1 MEVALC
7 TKEQSFW
14 CICSRTMN
22 VAGWRLWLITL
33 QSPPGLTALF
43 PGLYDTQ
50 SRKGAKQRF
59 VRVGIAVLFPWP
71 FCSFFPYN
79 LILKIVILSNV
90 YIFLPEKIQS
100 ECSPLTAFPFSVFS
114 YESNCTLRQSCISIH
129 PILLLLYILAK
140 NYNSTTVEQMMWNGR
155 HKQFMA
161 FILLELPLGQT
172 QLEYL
177 TWFF

>member
-7 TKEQSFW
+7 TREQSFW
-14 CICSRTMN
+14 CICSSTMN

-59 VRVGIAVLFPWP
+59 VGVRIAVLFLWP
-71 FCSFFPYN
+71 FCSFSPYN

-90 YIFLPEKIQS
+90 YIFFFARKK
-100 ECSPLTAFPFSVFS
+100 FSLSAHLSLLFLS
-114 YESNCTLRQSCISIH
+114 LFFYESNYTLRQPCISIH

-140 NYNSTTVEQMMWNGR
+140 NYNSTMVEQMMWIGR
-155 HKQFMA
+155 HK
-161 FILLELPLGQT
+161 
-172 QLEYL
+172 
-177 TWFF
+177 

>member
-59 VRVGIAVLFPWP
+59 VGVRIAVLFLWP
-71 FCSFFPYN
+71 FCSFSPYN

-90 YIFLPEKIQS
+90 YIFFARKK
-100 ECSPLTAFPFSVFS
+100 FSLSAHLSLLFLS
-114 YESNCTLRQSCISIH
+114 LFFYESNYTLRQSCISIH

-140 NYNSTTVEQMMWNGR
+140 NYNSTMVEQMMWIGR
-155 HKQFMA
+155 HK
-161 FILLELPLGQT
+161 
-172 QLEYL
+172 
-177 TWFF
+177 

>member
-7 TKEQSFW
+7 TREQSFW
-14 CICSRTMN
+14 CICSRTMS

-59 VRVGIAVLFPWP
+59 VGVRRAVLFLWP

-90 YIFLPEKIQS
+90 YIFFCQKKIQS
-100 ECSPLTAFPFSVFS
+100 ECSPLIAFPFSVFF
-114 YESNCTLRQSCISIH
+114 YESNYTPRQSCISIH

-140 NYNSTTVEQMMWNGR
+140 NYNSTMVEQTMWNGR
-155 HKQFMA
+155 HK
-161 FILLELPLGQT
+161 
-172 QLEYL
+172 
-177 TWFF
+177 